1 MHKSCNI
8 AMHIM
13 PCKQRTLPHQQGR
26 AQPLRSITGPAAE
39 TETVAAQLTL
49 AKSASGGASKLS
61 ATSSVDISGATNT
74 GFGWI
79 IVSFRSHI
87 QSQCGMNLTMYD
99 IGSVASGCD
108 IHARALFLR
117 NYYPHMAFAIAAP
130 CPMFQCHV
138 RTNQSP
144 SPLVCLGMQST
155 LVTPSSDAVM
165 KDICT
170 KYKC

>member
-1 MHKSCNI
+1 
-8 AMHIM
+8 
-13 PCKQRTLPHQQGR
+13 
-26 AQPLRSITGPAAE
+26 
-39 TETVAAQLTL
+39 VAAQLTL

-108 IHARALFLR
+108 THARALF
-117 NYYPHMAFAIAAP
+117 IA
-130 CPMFQCHV
+130 
-138 RTNQSP
+138 
-144 SPLVCLGMQST
+144 
-155 LVTPSSDAVM
+155 
-165 KDICT
+165 
-170 KYKC
+170 